1 MNRNGDDELVGDSEV
16 DRPRWM
22 SDELVEKTIRHFQPK
37 SSQPFGEAEAVQ
49 VLLSLSQLL
58 EATGLL
64 KLEIDDED
72 EEEIHRMGEGEQ
84 S

>member
-1 MNRNGDDELVGDSEV
+1 MSTNGDGKQPEV
-16 DRPRWM
+16 ERPRWM
-22 SDELVEKTIRHFQPK
+22 TDELVEKTIRHFQPK
-37 SSQPFGEAEAVQ
+37 SSQPFGEADAVQ

-58 EATGLL
+58 EATGML
-64 KLEIDDED
+64 KLRSDYEH